1 MTVESKPVVQQWARL
16 RPATAPQFEDP
27 YARLHPTQVK
37 QLALLARIG
46 WLLDTGRDTPDGASA
61 REGTRIRR
69 ALAAE
74 GLDADRLLS
83 QREAVRRHRLQQSY
97 NPAVDGLC
105 VKLMGLVLPLAW
117 DADNQF
123 TQFLLAPEWG
133 RCSHEPAPPRHQV
146 IRVESPMPLSMDH
159 LPCGRYRGV
168 SELCLWVE
176 GTLRVSASTHTIY
189 RGDGMVRAESS
200 YVIEPAAM
208 THPSP
213 AELAALLKGP

>member
-16 RPATAPQFEDP
+16 RPATAPQFENP

-46 WLLDTGRDTPDGASA
+46 WLLDTGRDTPTAPGPG
-61 REGTRIRR
+61 GTRIRR

-105 VKLMGLVLPLAW
+105 VKLRAGPTAGLGCGQSVHAVS
-117 DADNQF
+117 AR
-123 TQFLLAPEWG
+123 AGVG

-159 LPCGRYRGV
+159 LPCGRYRG
-168 SELCLWVE
+168 
-176 GTLRVSASTHTIY
+176 
-189 RGDGMVRAESS
+189 
-200 YVIEPAAM
+200 
-208 THPSP
+208 
-213 AELAALLKGP
+213 